1 VIFTLCI
8 KNHKSI
14 RYLYGFITK
23 VVMGVITLPPL
34 KKAKKGQQ
42 LHVIL
47 KRTSVILKRTSVILT
62 RTRLI
67 STRRV

>member
-1 VIFTLCI
+1 
-8 KNHKSI
+8 
-14 RYLYGFITK
+14 
-23 VVMGVITLPPL
+23 MGVITLPPL